1 MTLFDIKKNNN
12 FGVFEVGMDKKGVID
27 KLSKII
33 SPNVGVI
40 TNISY
45 AHIKNFKNLNGIAE
59 AKSEIIDHICKNG
72 YIVLNKDD
80 KFYNYF
86 ANKAKKRNIKIITY
100 SKNKKSDIQL
110 YKIKYK
116 KKFSKIYVI
125 INKHIHFFQIKNNLV
140 PYVENILGV
149 ISILSIYF
157 NIEKINKKIFY
168 NFQIPTGRGKISKI
182 KLKNKVIN
190 LIDES
195 YNSNP
200 LSLNFSIKKFNNINV
215 NKSKKI
221 LILGDMM
228 ELGKFSKKLHVQV
241 SDIINNSN
249 IDKVHV
255 YGKYIRHTL
264 NKIQTQKKGKIFNN
278 KNEILNFIQNKID
291 NNNYL
296 MVKGSN
302 STGLNTI
309 VSKLKSI

>member
-1 MTLFDIKKNNN
+1 MNKHGEIESLT
-12 FGVFEVGMDKKGVID
+12 
-27 KLSKII
+27 KLVR
-33 SPNVGVI
+33 PNVAVI
-40 TNISY
+40 TNISH
-45 AHIKNFKNLNGIAE
+45 AHIKNFKNINDIAK
-59 AKSEIIDHICKNG
+59 AKSEIIDQIKKEG
-72 YIVLNKDD
+72 IIVLNKDD

-125 INKHIHFFQIKNNLV
+125 INKHIHFFQIKNNLL
-140 PYVENILGV
+140 PYIENILGV

-157 NIEKINKKIFY
+157 NIEKISKKIFY
-168 NFQIPTGRGKISKI
+168 KFQIPPGRGKISKI

-200 LSLNFSIKKFNNINV
+200 LSLNFSIKKFHNINV

-221 LILGDMM
+221 VILGDMM

-241 SDIINNSN
+241 SDIINHSN

-255 YGKYIRHTL
+255 YGKHIRHTL
-264 NKIQTQKKGKIFNN
+264 NKIQTQKKGKVFNN
-278 KNEILNFIQNKID
+278 KNEILNFIQNKIG

-296 MVKGSN
+296 MVKGSH

-309 VSKLKSI
+309 ISKLKSI

>member
-1 MTLFDIKKNNN
+1 M
-12 FGVFEVGMDKKGVID
+12 
-27 KLSKII
+27 
-33 SPNVGVI
+33 P
-40 TNISY
+40 
-45 AHIKNFKNLNGIAE
+45 
-59 AKSEIIDHICKNG
+59 
-72 YIVLNKDD
+72 YI
-80 KFYNYF
+80 
-86 ANKAKKRNIKIITY
+86 
-100 SKNKKSDIQL
+100 
-110 YKIKYK
+110 
-116 KKFSKIYVI
+116 
-125 INKHIHFFQIKNNLV
+125 
-140 PYVENILGV
+140 ENILGV
-149 ISILSIYF
+149 KSILSIYF
-157 NIEKINKKIFY
+157 NIEKINKRIFY

-221 LILGDMM
+221 VILGDMM

-255 YGKYIRHTL
+255 YGKHIRHTL
-264 NKIQTQKKGKIFNN
+264 NKIQTQKKGNVFNN
-278 KNEILNFIQNKID
+278 KNEILNFIQNKIG

-296 MVKGSN
+296 MVKGSH